1 MPVDWNGQEKRKKKR
16 YGVRGSTVQYK
27 KKSLLAMLK
36 SPSARFLVLDMSE
49 GGLHFVTREPLQP
62 GQVLLMDIAAPDREE
77 PVSARGRVVW
87 VRKSLDVEAF
97 HVGVEFV
104 KMSSKNAAGLKN
116 VIENAV
122 LDRVEMS
129 TKVYLK
135 QIDKL

>member
-1 MPVDWNGQEKRKKKR
+1 MDWNGQEKRKKKR

-27 KKSLLAMLK
+27 KKFFLSMLK
-36 SPSARFLVLDMSE
+36 STSARFLVLDMSE
-49 GGLHFVTREPLQP
+49 GGLHFVTREALQP

-77 PVSARGRVVW
+77 PINARARVVW
-87 VRKSLDVEAF
+87 VRKSQDVEAY

-104 KMSSKNAAGLKN
+104 KMSNKNATGLRH
-116 VIENAV
+116 ILDNAI
-122 LDRVEMS
+122 LNRVEMS

>member
-1 MPVDWNGQEKRKKKR
+1 MTWNGSESRKKKR

-27 KKSLLAMLK
+27 KKSFLSALK
-36 SPSARFLVLDMSE
+36 SPSARFLILDISE

-62 GQVLLMDIAAPDREE
+62 GQVLLMNIAAPDREK
-77 PVSARGRVVW
+77 PVHARGRVVW
-87 VRKSLDVEAF
+87 VRKSQDVEAF

-104 KMSSKNAAGLKN
+104 KMSNKNIAGLRQML
-116 VIENAV
+116 ENAV

-129 TKVYLK
+129 TRIYLK